1 MTYMYEEDEEILN
14 YSCNQTNM
22 VFQGILKVN
31 DEIIRDFKNNNID
44 YYTDIVRERFSEY
57 IGRR

>member
-1 MTYMYEEDEEILN
+1 MYEEDEEILN

-22 VFQGILKVN
+22 VFQGILAVN

-44 YYTDIVRERFSEY
+44 SYTDIVRERFSEY
-57 IGRR
+57 ICRR